1 MHTMKKLPIG
11 IDDFEKLRTEDFYY
25 VDKTG
30 LIRELLGN
38 WGEVNLFTRPRRFG
52 KSLNMSML
60 KYFFSYDCN
69 PGLFEGL
76 EIVRDRQ
83 LCQQYMGKFPV
94 ISITLKG
101 VSSGTF
107 EGARAMLRF
116 MVGTEAMQFQ
126 FLLESDK
133 LSAAEK
139 DQYAQLIAIDPSGRQ
154 AFLMPDEALENS
166 LYTLSKLLHKHFGQ
180 KVIILIDEYDVPLDK
195 AQQAGYYDEMIIL
208 IRNLFGQALKTNPS
222 LFFAVLTGCLRI
234 AKESI
239 FTGINNFNVLS
250 ITDVSFHEQFGFMDQ
265 EVRAMLEHY
274 HLNDK
279 YSIIREWYD
288 GYQFGDMDVYC
299 PWDVINYVNLL
310 RSEPD
315 TLPRAFWIN
324 TSGNDIIRRFLRM
337 AKSTTRRELEE
348 LIDGGTIDKKV
359 IQELTYRDLY
369 KNIDH
374 MWSVLFTTGYLT
386 QRGKPDGDVF
396 HLAIPNLEIKKI
408 FIEQILE
415 WFQEEASKD
424 TPKLDALCNAFA
436 RGDAEEA
443 QRQFNAYLKKT
454 ISIRDTSVRKD
465 KKENFFHGI
474 LLGLLSHR
482 EDWDVSSNAESG
494 DGFSDILVEIED
506 ENIGIVIE
514 VKYPDSDNLEKGC
527 QKALEQIEKKDY
539 TARLLEDGMETIH
552 RYGVACWKKGC
563 RIMSGADPSVQG
575 T

>member
-1 MHTMKKLPIG
+1 MRTMKKLPIG

-69 PGLFEGL
+69 PRLFEGL
-76 EIVRDRQ
+76 EIARDRQ

-116 MVGTEAMQFQ
+116 MMGTEAMQFQ
-126 FLLESDK
+126 FLLESHR

-139 DQYAQLIAIDPSGRQ
+139 DQYAQLIAIDPTGRQ

-195 AQQAGYYDEMIIL
+195 AQQAGYYDEMVIL

-250 ITDVSFHEQFGFMDQ
+250 ITDVRFHEHFGFMDQ
-265 EVRAMLEHY
+265 EVRAMLGYY
-274 HLNDK
+274 HLDDK
-279 YSIIREWYD
+279 CSIIREWYD

-348 LIDGGTIDKKV
+348 LVDGGTIDKKV
-359 IQELTYRDLY
+359 IQELTYRELY

-386 QRGKPDGDVF
+386 QRGKPDGDIF

-408 FIEQILE
+408 FIEQIME
-415 WFQEEASKD
+415 WFHEEAGKD
-424 TPKLDALCNAFA
+424 TPKLDALCNAFS

-443 QRQFNAYLKKT
+443 QRQFTAYLKKT

-465 KKENFFHGI
+465 KKENFYHGI

-514 VKYPDSDNLEKGC
+514 VKYPDHSNLEKGC
-527 QKALEQIEKKDY
+527 LEALEQIEKKDY
-539 TARLLEDGMETIH
+539 TARLVEDGMETIH

-563 RIMSGADPSVQG
+563 RIMSG